1 MDLSEVSL
9 KAVLL
14 HNRNKFPSFP
24 LAYAVHVKETY
35 RNLQV
40 GGEST
45 MKNTGGI
52 YVLT

>member
-1 MDLSEVSL
+1 M

-14 HNRNKFPSFP
+14 QKGNKFPSIP
-24 LAYAVHVKETY
+24 LVHAVHMKETY
-35 RNLQV
+35 ENLQV
-40 GGEST
+40 LLQKYA